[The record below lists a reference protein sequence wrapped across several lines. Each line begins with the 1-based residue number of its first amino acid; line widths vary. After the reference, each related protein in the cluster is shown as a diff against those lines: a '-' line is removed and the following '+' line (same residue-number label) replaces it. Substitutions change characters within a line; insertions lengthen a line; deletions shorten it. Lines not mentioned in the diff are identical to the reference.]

1 MMVIAIIAVV
11 AAVSAVFAAY
21 AYWVAPFRPTVSRTR
36 VEALAPGSPFE
47 GFKVLHLSDFHLRRE
62 TNPKLIE
69 GITSLAEDVARDCDI
84 DLICVT
90 GDLIE
95 TDTGLPLL
103 EELMKI
109 LHRIGAKNGTVAV
122 LGNHDYNH
130 YPFGNLFLE
139 KYIVNQKNDTSR
151 LVSTLERANVKVLRN
166 QWHIVERGDGRLV
179 VIGIDDFISGRH
191 CLQFCFETVQPT
203 DAVIFLTHSPDVVS
217 YLLDRKVDLVLAGH
231 THGGQMCLPVVG
243 SFVSRSRVFKR
254 LASGLFRIGDMFVFI
269 TRGLGIVRYAPF
281 RFRCAP
287 EFAILELCSKPEA
300 KPGEAA

>member
-1 MMVIAIIAVV
+1 MVFAIIAVV
-11 AAVSAVFAAY
+11 AAVGVAVAAY
-21 AYWVAPFRPTVSRTR
+21 AYWVAPFRPAISRTR
-36 VEALAPGSPFE
+36 VEVLASGSPFQ
-47 GFKVLHLSDFHLRRE
+47 GFKMLHLSDFHLRLE

-69 GITSLAEDVARDCDI
+69 GITSLAEQVAREGDI

-103 EELMKI
+103 EELMKV
-109 LHRIGAKNGTVAV
+109 LHRIGAKNGTVAI

-139 KYIVNQKNDTSR
+139 KYIVSQKNDTTR
-151 LVSTLERANVKVLRN
+151 LVSTLERADVKVLRN
-166 QWHIVERGDGRLV
+166 QWHVVERGGGRLV

-191 CLQFCFETVQPT
+191 CLQFCFEAVQPT
-203 DAVIFLTHSPDVVS
+203 DTVIFLTHSPDVVS

-254 LASGLFRIGDMFVFI
+254 LSSGLFRIGDMFVFV

-287 EFAILELCSKPEA
+287 EFAILELFTKPEA
-300 KPGEAA
+300 KQEEAA